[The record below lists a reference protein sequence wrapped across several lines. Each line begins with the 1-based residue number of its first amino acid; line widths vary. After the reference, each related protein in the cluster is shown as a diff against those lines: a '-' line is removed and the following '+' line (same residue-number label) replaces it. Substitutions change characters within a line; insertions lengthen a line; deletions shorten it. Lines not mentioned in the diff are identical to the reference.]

1 MNIRASEADGWD
13 LEGAAGVLRPDFV
26 LVDLAN
32 LECLNCTLAHTY
44 LHMIFTE
51 TTRHLSPIVVASPS
65 ATLSRAL
72 LTQNSLTD
80 HNPIPHELLQR
91 QLA

>member
-13 LEGAAGVLRPDFV
+13 LKASLACCVATSY
-26 LVDLAN
+26 VDLAH

-44 LHMIFTE
+44 WHMLFTKM
-51 TTRHLSPIVVASPS
+51 TRRLSSIVVASPS
-65 ATLSRAL
+65 AMLSRAL
-72 LTQNSLTD
+72 WTQNSLTD
-80 HNPIPHELLQR
+80 HNPIPHELVKR